1 MLDSNLI
8 EQVKGYLQLLEREVV
23 ISISKDKSENSKNL
37 ENFVEEIAKLSDKV
51 SIKEE
56 KLKFTPSFML
66 SSDIAR
72 GITFAGVPLGHE
84 LESFILAILQVGGR
98 TPKIEE
104 KLIERIKNIDKEYNF
119 ETVVSLTCHNCPE
132 VVQAL
137 NIMSVLNP
145 KISHTMI
152 DGSFFADYVEEF
164 EVMAV
169 PATILNG
176 ESFNNGKISLNKILD
191 KLTGKKA
198 SKSFEN
204 LKTLDML
211 VIGGGVAG
219 ATSAIYAARKGLD
232 VAIISKKFG
241 GQVEDT
247 LGIENIT
254 GIKYTEGPKYME
266 DVRRHLQEYK
276 VKVFDEVEALE
287 IVEGT
292 PLKVKTTSGEIS
304 TKTLVIATGAKW
316 KLIGIP
322 GETEF
327 KNKGVSYCTHCDGP
341 LYKGKRVAVI
351 GGGNSGV
358 ESAIDLSN
366 MAKEVILLE
375 FLPHLNADDVLQE
388 KLREIKNIKVITN
401 ARTTALKGN
410 GKVESIEYEDREN
423 NKLIKRDIEG
433 CFIQVGLVPITE
445 WIKNLDKNNRG
456 EIITN
461 SAAETNITGVY
472 AAGDCTDSL
481 YKQIVIA
488 EGSGAT
494 AALSAYNY
502 LMRK

>member
-1 MLDSNLI
+1 MLDNKLI

-23 ISISKDKSENSKNL
+23 ISISKGEGENSKKL
-37 ENFVEEIAKLSDKV
+37 EDFVEEIAKLSDKISV
-51 SIKEE
+51 KEE
-56 KLKFTPSFML
+56 KLKLTPSFML
-66 SSDIAR
+66 SSDIAS

-84 LESFILAILQVGGR
+84 LESFILAMLQVGGR
-98 TPKIEE
+98 TPRIDE
-104 KLIERIKNIDKEYNF
+104 KLIERIKNIDEEYNF

-145 KISHTMI
+145 KISHTMV
-152 DGSFFADYVEEF
+152 DGSFFTDYVEEIG
-164 EVMAV
+164 VMAV
-169 PATILNG
+169 PATTLNG
-176 ESFNNGKISLNKILD
+176 ESFSNGKISLNKILD
-191 KLTGKKA
+191 KLTGE
-198 SKSFEN
+198 KSAKNFES

-232 VAIISKKFG
+232 VAIIAKDFG

-266 DVRRHLQEYK
+266 DVRSHLTEYK
-276 VKVFDEVEALE
+276 VKVYDDVEALE
-287 IVEGT
+287 IASGS
-292 PLKVKTTSGEIS
+292 PLKVKTDGGEIS
-304 TKTLVIATGAKW
+304 ARTIVVATGAKW

-322 GETEF
+322 GEIEF
-327 KNKGVSYCTHCDGP
+327 RNKGVSYCTHCDGP

-366 MAKEVILLE
+366 MAEEVILLE

-388 KLREIKNIKVITN
+388 KLKEIKNIEVITN

-423 NKLIKRDIEG
+423 WKLIKKDIEG
-433 CFIQVGLVPITE
+433 CFIQVGLVPITD
-445 WIKNLDKNNRG
+445 WAKNLDKNERG

-461 SAAETNITGVY
+461 AAGETNIDGVY